1 MLDQLSVFSFIN
13 IYKGMV
19 NAMLLGGPT
28 PAVLAQKPSRKDL
41 AMKHQLMLI
50 LLHRFMVPLAKDL
63 LAGMNSEHSVAR
75 VLVLK
80 TKNICYGMLLG
91 EAGDTFKDKAYWGG

>member
-1 MLDQLSVFSFIN
+1 MLDQLSVFSFVN

-19 NAMLLGGPT
+19 NAMGGPT

-41 AMKHQLMLI
+41 VMKHQLMFI
-50 LLHRFMVPLAKDL
+50 LLHRFTIPLAKDL
-63 LAGMNSEHSVAR
+63 LDGMNSEQTVAR
-75 VLVLK
+75 VLVMK

-91 EAGDTFKDKAYWGG
+91 EAGDKVKDKEYCGG